1 MSGSSVSHALLGL
14 SKLGPVALARRR
26 GYHGHESRS
35 GTPLSL
41 RMSLHEQPSAG
52 ETVERP
58 EPGLARGRWEAPAWF
73 FYAVLAATVLGSIA
87 WAFRLRARRKR

>member
-14 SKLGPVALARRR
+14 SKLGPVASARRR
-26 GYHGHESRS
+26 GYHGHESPS

-41 RMSLHEQPSAG
+41 RTEPSAG
-52 ETVERP
+52 ETSETVERP
-58 EPGLARGRWEAPAWF
+58 EPGLARGHWEAPAWF

-87 WAFRLRARRKR
+87 WAFAARARRKR